1 MLPLFAATIFLS
13 AFLLFGVQPMFTKMV
28 LPILGGS
35 PSVWSIAMVFFQ
47 ALLLAG
53 YAYANLLASRL
64 RSGVAITVHVAVML
78 VAMTSLPITIVA
90 FGDADPSGA
99 EALWLLGVFTASVG
113 LPFFALS
120 ANGPLLQA
128 WFSRLGGKQASDP
141 YFLYAASNAGSF
153 LALLAYPLVIEPWL
167 RLGEQS
173 LLWASLYGVL
183 GMAIAACG
191 FSLIRRSRIAGAT
204 STLAWERSDQP
215 VTWRDRASWMAL
227 AFVPSGLLVAV
238 TAHIATDVA
247 SAPFLWVA
255 PLALFLL
262 TFIVTFREKSFASS
276 KRFKAAQVFVTA
288 FVFLVLL
295 KGAETLALA
304 GLHLAL
310 FFINAL
316 VCHRALYE
324 RRPDARNLTSFY
336 LWMSAGGVLG
346 GVFSGL
352 MAPVLFSGIL
362 EYPILLVAALAVGRG
377 ITWDRVLSREAYPGL
392 AAAGLL
398 ALCGLLVLLTDLAQ
412 AGLLFVCGVG
422 LIILLIVSWRQAVGT
437 VMTGVACALTV
448 TVFADLVVG
457 STSYRSFFG
466 VNKVY
471 ESLDGQYR
479 YIRHGSTIHGAMRIR
494 TAEGEPVVGR
504 PDPLT
509 YYTPEGSNALG
520 IDAIRQV
527 RGGKLDRVAAVGL
540 GSGSIAC
547 SIAEGEDWTFFEI
560 DPVVTRIATNPSLF
574 RFMSECAPKAAV
586 VHGDA
591 RLTIQK
597 VEKPF
602 DLIFLDAFSSDSVP
616 AHLLTVEAL
625 QSYVDRLQL
634 DGAIV
639 MHISNR
645 HLDLRAIVARAAA
658 EVGMVTY
665 AGATESNGEGGAA
678 SVTLVLARQGQDVGP
693 IYGSWTLIDP
703 DLKRSPWTDD
713 YSNILEGIR
722 DAWIGPKVGEFL
734 IQRVRSA
741 DARN

>member
-64 RSGVAITVHVAVML
+64 RSGVAIAVHVSVML
-78 VAMTSLPITIVA
+78 AAMTSLPISVVA
-90 FGDADPSGA
+90 FGDTDPSGA
-99 EALWLLGVFTASVG
+99 EAFWLLGVFTASVG

-120 ANGPLLQA
+120 ANGPLLQV
-128 WFSRLGGKQASDP
+128 WFSRLGGKRASDP

-153 LALLAYPLVIEPWL
+153 LALLAYPLLIEPWL
-167 RLGEQS
+167 RLGAQS

-183 GMAIAACG
+183 GMAIAICG
-191 FSLIRRSRIAGAT
+191 FFLIRRSRNVPAAHPIAGEG
-204 STLAWERSDQP
+204 SNRR
-215 VTWRDRASWMAL
+215 VTWQDRASWAAF

-262 TFIVTFREKSFASS
+262 TFIVVFRENSFASS
-276 KRFKAAQVFVTA
+276 NWFKATQVIATA

-295 KGAETLALA
+295 KGAETLALVTV
-304 GLHLAL
+304 HLSL

-336 LWMSAGGVLG
+336 LWMSAGGVMG
-346 GVFSGL
+346 GIFSGL

-362 EYPILLVAALAVGRG
+362 EYPILLVAALAAGRG
-377 ITWDRVLSREAYPGL
+377 ITWERVVSKEALPGL
-392 AAAGLL
+392 AAG
-398 ALCGLLVLLTDLAQ
+398 GLLVLCGVLMLATDLARP
-412 AGLLFVCGVG
+412 GILFLTGVL
-422 LIILLIVSWRQAVGT
+422 LIILMIVSWRRAIGT
-437 VMTGVACALTV
+437 VMIATACALTV

-471 ESLDGQYR
+471 ESPDGQFR

-494 TAEGEPVVGR
+494 TADGQPVTGR
-504 PDPLT
+504 PEPLT
-509 YYTPEGSNALG
+509 YYTPFGSNALG
-520 IDAIRQV
+520 IDGVRQA
-527 RGGKLDRVAAVGL
+527 RGGRLDRVAAVGL

-547 SIAEGEDWTFFEI
+547 SIRDGEDWTFFEI
-560 DPVVTRIATNPSLF
+560 DPVVTRIATNPALF
-574 RFMSECAPKAAV
+574 SFMSSCAPKAPV

-591 RLTIQK
+591 RLTLQK
-597 VEKPF
+597 AEKPF
-602 DLIFLDAFSSDSVP
+602 DVIFLDAFSSDSVP

-625 QSYVDRLQL
+625 QSYSDRLWP

-665 AGATESNGEGGAA
+665 AGATESSGEGGAA
-678 SVTLVLARQGQDVGP
+678 SVTLVIARQAEDIGRIAGT
-693 IYGSWTLIDP
+693 WTLIQP
-703 DLKRSPWTDD
+703 DMERSPWTDD

-722 DAWIGPKVGEFL
+722 DAWLGPKVDGVL
-734 IQRVRSA
+734 IKPVQSV